1 MKRINWLLLAAFLL
15 SSCTNNQFPSNPR
28 LVVLIAVDQLPG
40 ELFQRIRH
48 EFTGGLK
55 WLLDHGIDYT
65 NAHHEHA
72 NTVTGTGHFVLT
84 SGQYP
89 GPAGVLGNSWYV
101 RELGRSINCVE
112 DSLAKP
118 VGGNGKARSYNQTNA
133 STIGDWMKVVDPNSK
148 VFSVAG
154 KDRSA
159 VFLGG
164 KNADLAIYYDY
175 EGSFMTSDYYTDEL
189 PNWLLDFNS
198 QLDFL
203 SYQDSVWS
211 HIAEPE
217 YYEKYGTA
225 DHHEGEIDLFDD
237 ENYSPTLPVS
247 LSSRSMNETNNYIC
261 ATPWFDRTVFEMAVR
276 IAEEEKLGVDESI
289 DLLSIGISTAD
300 WIGHSHGPHSHEV
313 LDYFIRLD
321 KYLENFIISIEN
333 RIGLEHVVFVLS
345 SDHGV
350 GPLPEYLVKQGIDAG
365 RLDRN
370 DFKNRI
376 ESVEEWSKGRIKF
389 YGDGFYFPEKFSAK
403 ERAES
408 FEMILKSFQ
417 GIKAIEKWMTKEEI
431 LSLESDDP
439 LSRRMRNM
447 IHPEN
452 SADVFFVMREYY
464 SERFPLGAT
473 HGTPHD
479 YDSHVPILFSHVN
492 VIRESVE
499 RPVATVDI
507 APTIAKI
514 LDISIPEKVDGKVLY
529 EVIE

>member
-1 MKRINWLLLAAFLL
+1 M
-15 SSCTNNQFPSNPR
+15 
-28 LVVLIAVDQLPG
+28 
-40 ELFQRIRH
+40 
-48 EFTGGLK
+48 
-55 WLLDHGIDYT
+55 
-65 NAHHEHA
+65 
-72 NTVTGTGHFVLT
+72 
-84 SGQYP
+84 
-89 GPAGVLGNSWYV
+89 
-101 RELGRSINCVE
+101 
-112 DSLAKP
+112 
-118 VGGNGKARSYNQTNA
+118 
-133 STIGDWMKVVDPNSK
+133 
-148 VFSVAG
+148 
-154 KDRSA
+154 
-159 VFLGG
+159 
-164 KNADLAIYYDY
+164 
-175 EGSFMTSDYYTDEL
+175 
-189 PNWLLDFNS
+189 
-198 QLDFL
+198 
-203 SYQDSVWS
+203 
-211 HIAEPE
+211 
-217 YYEKYGTA
+217 
-225 DHHEGEIDLFDD
+225 
-237 ENYSPTLPVS
+237 
-247 LSSRSMNETNNYIC
+247 
-261 ATPWFDRTVFEMAVR
+261 
-276 IAEEEKLGVDESI
+276 GVDESI

-514 LDISIPEKVDGKVLY
+514 LDISIPEKVDGTVLY